1 MARFK
6 KLKAFRMINH
16 SYKALKDYL
25 SNIKNLKKD
34 VLLRKRLT
42 VAKHNDQSFF
52 NDNGELVVLEEDSIE
67 EHNFFKVYA
76 QVGSSI
82 KFEDTSQALNPFG
95 ENYIGLQITKW
106 QCTTVELAEK

>member
-6 KLKAFRMINH
+6 KLKTFRTINNSYRAF
-16 SYKALKDYL
+16 KDYL
-25 SNIKNLKKD
+25 ANIKNLKKD

-42 VAKHNDQSFF
+42 VAKNNDQSYF
-52 NDNGELVVLEEDSIE
+52 NDNGELVVLEEDSVD
-67 EHNFFKVYA
+67 EHNFFKVFA

-82 KFEDTSQALNPFG
+82 KFENTSHALNHFG
-95 ENYIGLQITKW
+95 ENHIGLNITKW

>member
-6 KLKAFRMINH
+6 KLKAFRTIAN

-25 SNIKNLKKD
+25 INIKNLKKD

-42 VAKHNDQSFF
+42 VAKNNDRSFF

-67 EHNFFKVYA
+67 EHNFFKVFA

-82 KFEDTSQALNPFG
+82 KYEDTSRAPNPNGGLNH
-95 ENYIGLQITKW
+95 IGLQITKW
-106 QCTTVELAEK
+106 QSTSV